1 MRYTHKQSLQHRM
14 LIPGFIATAMLLT
27 AGFAHAGDIKFGQDK
42 PLDVSEKGA
51 LTADGKKAA
60 VKELDNVPGEDAWQ
74 AFVWAQLDRGAE
86 GPLYIEFWQDVNGTP
101 SIVHRHEETA
111 YDGKKYLSTE
121 FDLEGNIGFNKNRT
135 YTVKAVQVNAKG
147 KDITLAKS
155 KIKLVKSGRKPAE
168 EESGGDDEGDDASD
182 QDVADSLAGPDEE
195 DEEVGDKSVE
205 PEVEEQG
212 PPEVKPKKGCSV
224 QATDNGWSGP
234 MVLLLAAAGLV
245 RRRRKHAA

>member
-1 MRYTHKQSLQHRM
+1 MRYTHKQAPSRRM
-14 LIPGFIATAMLLT
+14 LPAIVAAAVVLT
-27 AGFAHAGDIKFGQDK
+27 AGMAHAGDIKFGQDK
-42 PLDVSEKGA
+42 PLETNDKGA
-51 LTADGKKAA
+51 LTGEGKKAA

-86 GPLYIEFWQDVNGTP
+86 GPLYIEFWQEVNGNP
-101 SIVHRHEETA
+101 SIVHRHEESG
-111 YDGKKYLSTE
+111 YDGGKYISAE

-155 KIKLVKSGRKPAE
+155 KIKLIKSGREPAE
-168 EESGGDDEGDDASD
+168 DEGGEDSGEEDLSD

-195 DEEVGDKSVE
+195 EEEVGDKE
-205 PEVEEQG
+205 PEKTDEEQG

-224 QATDNGWSGP
+224 QVSDNGWSGP

-245 RRRRKHAA
+245 RRRRKAA

>member
-1 MRYTHKQSLQHRM
+1 M

-27 AGFAHAGDIKFGQDK
+27 AGVAYAGDIKFGQDK
-42 PLDVSEKGA
+42 PLDATEKGG

-101 SIVHRHEETA
+101 SIVHRHEESG
-111 YDGKKYLSTE
+111 YDGGKYLTTD

-155 KIKLVKSGRKPAE
+155 KIKLIKSGREPAE
-168 EESGGDDEGDDASD
+168 EEGGEDSGEDGDVSD

-195 DEEVGDKSVE
+195 DKEIGDKDPE
-205 PEVEEQG
+205 PKDEQG

-224 QATDNGWSGP
+224 QAADNGWSGP

-245 RRRRKHAA
+245 RRRRKTAA